1 MHSLLPWQPST
12 WPLQPTSSTIL
23 VSIAAMWLSTGPR
36 SLQPC
41 PLMPRLLLPCPL
53 QLAAHVLHLG
63 IISRVRKRR
72 KKTSDCLTAG
82 RTTLKISKKS
92 LLILLFCLMSFTG
105 LHTIR
110 QRTNKPVERGT
121 LCYLLT
127 VPAVFWLS
135 LVPAPS
141 EDSEAKTIYM
151 NRCFRI
157 WTVSRNLQQNETKII
172 KKKFNVLNLTF
183 LAWKIIDIS
192 VQQKFPNKRKM
203 NNLSNK
209 YKS

>member
-1 MHSLLPWQPST
+1 
-12 WPLQPTSSTIL
+12 
-23 VSIAAMWLSTGPR
+23 MWLSTGPR

-110 QRTNKPVERGT
+110 QWTNKPVERGT

-157 WTVSRNLQQNETKII
+157 WTVSGFNPETYSRTKQKSSKQIQCFKLNFPCLENNRHICSTKIP
-172 KKKFNVLNLTF
+172 K
-183 LAWKIIDIS
+183 
-192 VQQKFPNKRKM
+192 
-203 NNLSNK
+203 
-209 YKS
+209 